1 MIPPSDD
8 GGFTT
13 LDWVVVAVYLAIVLG
28 IGLHFARR
36 ASRGTA
42 DFILAG
48 RSLPWWVA
56 GTSIVATTFSSD
68 TPLQV
73 VKLVR
78 QGGIAENWWWWSMAA
93 GHVAG
98 VFLFAP
104 LWRRSRLLTDVGF
117 IGLRYEGRSAT
128 ALRIVEG
135 LWQGLL
141 VNGVV
146 LASVTIGMATILRV
160 TLGIDP
166 DATVGF
172 GVWQLDLATAVVGGL
187 AIGTVGY
194 SMLSGLYGV
203 AWSDLPQFVIAMVG
217 SVVLAVVVVWEIG
230 GPSTMLERVA
240 ASPVAPDHAAS
251 MVPDLSGAAAIATVS
266 AYFSINWW
274 SKAPG
279 HGALAQR
286 LLATRDPRQG
296 ALALGWF
303 VVAHYILRPW
313 PWILVALASLVLVPT
328 MVDPQTGVV
337 TSSIP
342 DQEVFPWMIRN
353 HLGPGLRGLLV
364 VALLGAFMSTVDTHV
379 NLSSSYLLNDVV
391 GPWRQARRSPSRV
404 EESKQE
410 PNPAEARRLVRQA
423 RLLALPVLA
432 LVLLVAQGFDDIIK
446 IYKYLGVIAAGTAPV
461 LILRWYWWRI
471 TAWTEIAAMLAS
483 LIVGNLLVSI
493 GPLAVPVEGPDTL
506 FGPRLLAT
514 MLIAAA
520 CWIPATRWSRPTS
533 ESGLQAFRRSV
544 DPGGPGW
551 ARVAARDGGPPPPRL
566 APRIGWMVVGTVAT
580 WLGIMGMGW
589 LVLGS
594 PGSGILALVLAAGLG
609 VASLRAASRL
619 SGGEKGGLA
628 PSSERFVD
636 GRA

>member
-1 MIPPSDD
+1 MNPPSDES
-8 GGFTT
+8 GFAT
-13 LDWVVVAVYLAIVLG
+13 LDWVVVGIYLAIVLG

-36 ASRGTA
+36 ASRGTT

-78 QGGIAENWWWWSMAA
+78 QGGIAANWWWWSMAA

-117 IGLRYEGRSAT
+117 IGLRYEGRGAF

-141 VNGVV
+141 VNGVI

-166 DATVGF
+166 EATVGF
-172 GVWQLDLATAVVGGL
+172 GAWRLDVATAVVGGL
-187 AIGTVGY
+187 AIATVGY

-217 SVVLAVVVVWEIG
+217 SVVLAVVVVWEVG
-230 GPSTMLERVA
+230 GPVTMLERIA
-240 ASPVAPDHAAS
+240 ASPLAPDGAAS

-328 MVDPQTGVV
+328 VVDPQTG
-337 TSSIP
+337 SITASIS

-379 NLSSSYLLNDVV
+379 NLSSAYLLNDVV
-391 GPWRQARRSPSRV
+391 GPWRGARTTLSARDETRDEPS
-404 EESKQE
+404 
-410 PNPAEARRLVRQA
+410 PAEARRRVRQA

-471 TAWTEIAAMLAS
+471 TAWTEIAAMSAS
-483 LIVGNLLVSI
+483 LVAGNLLVSV
-493 GPLAVPVEGPDTL
+493 GPLAVPEDGPDTL

-533 ESGLQAFRRSV
+533 DSRLRAFRRAV

-551 ARVAARDGGPPPPRL
+551 ARVARQDGGPAPPRI

-589 LVLGS
+589 MVLGS
-594 PGSGILALVLAAGLG
+594 PGWGVLILGLAAGLG
-609 VASLRAASRL
+609 FASLRAAARL
-619 SGGEKGGLA
+619 SQGSTGAPETPPKGIGDGGA
-628 PSSERFVD
+628 
-636 GRA
+636 

>member
-56 GTSIVATTFSSD
+56 GTSIVATPFSSD